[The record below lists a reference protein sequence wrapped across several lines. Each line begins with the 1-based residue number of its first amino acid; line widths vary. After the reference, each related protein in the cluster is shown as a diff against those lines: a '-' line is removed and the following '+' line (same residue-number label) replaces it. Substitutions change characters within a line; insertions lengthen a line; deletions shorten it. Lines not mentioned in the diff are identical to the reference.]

1 MTWEAIGTGIS
12 IFSPP
17 FYLDFAPVFGSY
29 TFPKTLTATC
39 GPLSRLYSDFGS
51 SFPAQSRAE
60 RKIVKTEFVREWMF
74 LERCGSGKRRRL
86 MMLPEQPG
94 GGRAGGGSGGRVGV
108 P

>member
-1 MTWEAIGTGIS
+1 M
-12 IFSPP
+12 
-17 FYLDFAPVFGSY
+17 FGSY

-51 SFPAQSRAE
+51 SFPAPSRAE

-74 LERCGSGKRRRL
+74 LERRRSGKRRRL
-86 MMLPEQPG
+86 TVLPEQPG
-94 GGRAGGGSGGRVGV
+94 GGRAGGGSRGRVGV